1 MFTHRDRGS
10 AEATHGHG
18 SGHEQRT
25 PAAPEHAHHSGHHHP
40 GHPGHLT
47 PAALQAIQ
55 RSHGNAAAV
64 RALGRQDATQP
75 APQFAIQRAGSG
87 DGQASAPAG
96 EQAPQTRYRIQIQ
109 TAKNSRTH
117 HLDYWANLALGHAWV
132 ALYRDEGGTETWKS
146 YGFFPA
152 EEVAH
157 DKPFRSVK
165 GQVRRNHDHP
175 DQASSKLTAELT
187 EEQYNKAREFIR
199 SNESRSYNLATF
211 NCTTFARSVFQA
223 ATGESAPGLG
233 LPLLE
238 NPNTLQDSIK
248 RRNDKKGAPRKGE
261 NITADV
267 GSNSDYDS
275 DSSSGSSSG
284 GGNWGDPLGGLRPI
298 DPATPDPAAVPAP
311 PPARPA
317 APARPRFEID

>member
-1 MFTHRDRGS
+1 MFTHRHRG
-10 AEATHGHG
+10 ATEAVPGHG
-18 SGHEQRT
+18 REQLS
-25 PAAPEHAHHSGHHHP
+25 PAPEHAPHP
-40 GHPGHLT
+40 GHPHHLT
-47 PAALQAIQ
+47 PAGLQAIQ
-55 RSHGNAAAV
+55 RTAGNAAAV
-64 RALGRQDATQP
+64 RA
-75 APQFAIQRAGSG
+75 IQRTGSG
-87 DGQASAPAG
+87 GDAPG
-96 EQAPQTRYRIQIQ
+96 EQGTQAAQAPRYRIQIQ

-117 HLDYWANLALGHAWV
+117 HLDYWGNLALGHAWV
-132 ALYRDEGGTETWKS
+132 ALYKEEGGQETWKS

-165 GQVRRNHDHP
+165 GQVKRNHDNP
-175 DQASSKLTAELT
+175 GNATSKLTADLT
-187 EEQYNKAREFIR
+187 EEQYEKARAFIR
-199 SNESRSYNLATF
+199 ANESRSYNLATF

-223 ATGESAPGLG
+223 ATGETAPGLG

-261 NITADV
+261 NINADV

-275 DSSSGSSSG
+275 DSSDDSWS
-284 GGNWGDPLGGLRPI
+284 NPLGGFRQMNEPE
-298 DPATPDPAAVPAP
+298 TPPP